1 MKSEYPGVAQLVARL
16 NGVQEAASSNL
27 VTRTESF
34 RNLTLCQVSEIF
46 YSFLFCSVSIYYQ
59 CTVVDVEFLVSLIII
74 IVGIR
79 FSEIRNIP
87 QLAVS
92 SYNPSHPLIYQA

>member
-46 YSFLFCSVSIYYQ
+46 YFKTSLKSHKKLDTYAQYMYNIIYKSKN
-59 CTVVDVEFLVSLIII
+59 LL
-74 IVGIR
+74 
-79 FSEIRNIP
+79 
-87 QLAVS
+87 
-92 SYNPSHPLIYQA
+92 